1 MAEKT
6 KILIIDDDPDIVE
19 SLRIVLE
26 SKSYAVLTAESG
38 ADGVKK
44 AVSGKPDLILLDVML
59 EKIDTGFEVSRELKR
74 IEATRKIP
82 IIMITAI
89 KELPDLNY
97 KRGSTPSTNEMPAGY
112 FDEAPSATDAIGKD
126 SLPVDFFYE
135 KPIKPELLLE
145 KIASLLNKK

>member
-19 SLRIVLE
+19 SIRIVLE
-26 SKSYAVLTAESG
+26 SRNYAVFTADSG
-38 ADGVKK
+38 AEGLKK
-44 AVSGKPDLILLDVML
+44 AKSGMPDLILLDVML

-74 IEATRKIP
+74 SDETRKIP
-82 IIMITAI
+82 VIMITAI

-97 KRGSTPSTNEMPAGY
+97 KMGSTPSTSEMPAGY
-112 FDEAPSATDAIGKD
+112 FDEAPSASDAVGKD

-145 KIASLLNKK
+145 KIASLLKKK